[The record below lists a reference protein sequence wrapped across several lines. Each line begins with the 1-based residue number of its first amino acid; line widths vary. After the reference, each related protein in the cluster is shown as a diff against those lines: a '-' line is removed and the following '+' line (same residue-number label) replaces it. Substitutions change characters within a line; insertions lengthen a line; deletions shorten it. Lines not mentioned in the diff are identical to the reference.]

1 MNDLQRQILFL
12 ASKPITG
19 YDLTKQI
26 AGTVKHSHQQV
37 YRDAAQL
44 LKDRL
49 LSVKKVPQDGK
60 PDRKEYTITQAGIDV
75 LEEINAA
82 DIELDNFNR
91 GNLMTAIMTSTDDSA
106 LLKNLEQYKSKQ
118 VNKSKLLANKKEPCF
133 VYRKL
138 MIDAQL
144 QFVDTLITSLV
155 KQGK

>member
-1 MNDLQRQILFL
+1 MNDLHRQILFL

-26 AGTVKHSHQQV
+26 SGTVKHSHQQV
-37 YRDAAQL
+37 YRDANRL
-44 LKDRL
+44 LKDGF
-49 LSVKKVPQDGK
+49 LSAKKIPQEGK
-60 PDRKEYTITQAGIDV
+60 PDRKEYTITDAGKLI

-106 LLKNLEQYKSKQ
+106 LLKNLEQYKAKQLKNSKF
-118 VNKSKLLANKKEPCF
+118 LAIKKEPCF

-144 QFVDTLITSLV
+144 KFVDTLIKSLT
-155 KQGK
+155 KKD

>member
-26 AGTVKHSHQQV
+26 AGTVKNSHQQV
-37 YRDAAQL
+37 YRDAGRL
-44 LKDRL
+44 EKNGL
-49 LSVKKVPQDGK
+49 LSSKKVPQDGK
-60 PDRKEYTITQAGIDV
+60 PDRKEYTVTQAGLDALKVINKEPID
-75 LEEINAA
+75 I
-82 DIELDNFNR
+82 DNFNR

-106 LLKNLEQYKSKQ
+106 LLENLEQYKAKQLKNSKF
-118 VNKSKLLANKKEPCF
+118 LAIKKEPFF